1 MKGQDHRKMT
11 PKNRWP
17 LAFLFASAGI
27 GPACASATQGEAAS
41 HSRASISISV
51 SVAPRFAAPAAEPAL
66 AGAKSSGPSVLR
78 LQCLDSNLPAG
89 FTILAQR
96 ADGAIEER
104 APGKTAQSGASE
116 VGRIRCRGS
125 EGPLAMAAKGSDT
138 ATAADEEQGSGLR
151 TLLIHPE

>member
-104 APGKTAQSGASE
+104 APGKTAQSGASK